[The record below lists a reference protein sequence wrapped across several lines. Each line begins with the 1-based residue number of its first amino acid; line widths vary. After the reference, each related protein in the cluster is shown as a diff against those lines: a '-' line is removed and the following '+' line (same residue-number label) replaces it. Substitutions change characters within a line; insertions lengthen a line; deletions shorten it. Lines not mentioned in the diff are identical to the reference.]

1 MNKPVQ
7 PAAPRRAASMLRAV
21 ALCAVAGALAQW
33 LALPLPWMIGPLLA
47 MAAGKAAG
55 ISLAAPGLARDSGQ
69 LVIAVALGL
78 YFTPAVAAE
87 VARYLPC
94 MLAAGVFAIVIGVAG
109 SRICVAIMGRSASGA
124 PELDRTTAFFACVP
138 GGASEMA
145 VLATRYGGRVDRV
158 AFAQSLRILIVVMT
172 LPFIYKFAGI
182 YGLNTYVQV
191 VPVVDFAGLAVLLA
205 WACGGGFVLHW
216 LNMPNPFM
224 LGPLLVAVVL
234 TASGLKFSAMPEW
247 LSAFAQLLLGW
258 SLGDKFERDFFR
270 TAPRFIVAVF
280 ASTLAAMGLSTLLA
294 VLLWQGA
301 DIHPATGV
309 LAVAPGGIAEMCIT
323 AKVMQQGVPI
333 VTAFHVARVVMLV
346 LFAGKVYQRWLAAR
360 PL

>member
-1 MNKPVQ
+1 
-7 PAAPRRAASMLRAV
+7 MLRAV

-55 ISLAAPGLARDSGQ
+55 IPLAAPGLARDSGQ
-69 LVIAVALGL
+69 LTIAVALGL

-87 VARYLPC
+87 VARYLPW
-94 MLAAGVFAIVIGVAG
+94 MLVAGVFAIAIGIAAG
-109 SRICVAIMGRSASGA
+109 RICVAIMGRSPSGS
-124 PELDRTTAFFACVP
+124 PELDRTTAYFACVP

-145 VLATRYGGRVDRV
+145 VLAARHGGRVDRV

-172 LPFIYKFAGI
+172 LPFIYKYAGI
-182 YGLNTYVQV
+182 YGLGIYSQAAPAINY
-191 VPVVDFAGLAVLLA
+191 AGLAGLIALA
-205 WACGGGFVLHW
+205 GCGGLVLYW
-216 LNMPNPFM
+216 LKLPNPFM
-224 LGPLLVAVVL
+224 LGPLLVTVLL
-234 TASGLKFSAMPEW
+234 TASGLTFSAMPGW
-247 LSAFAQLLLGW
+247 LSAAAQLLLGW

-270 TAPRFIVAVF
+270 TAPRFMVAVL
-280 ASTLAAMGLSTLLA
+280 AATLAAMGLSTILA
-294 VLLWQGA
+294 MLLWQGA

-323 AKVMQQGVPI
+323 AKVMRQGVPI

-346 LFAGKVYQRWLAAR
+346 LFAGKVYKRWLAAR
-360 PL
+360 PH